1 MSLQA
6 AAAFNYPLFSC
17 ANSAHSSANHSL
29 RARARAHARVER
41 RIGPLWTTEEK
52 FPECYSTVGLACWP
66 WTQLHSFNVN
76 TPNLLNLLY
85 VYICV
90 TRIGYLSWL
99 TSFRSTD

>member
-1 MSLQA
+1 VHANVVKVSMSLQA

-52 FPECYSTVGLACWP
+52 FPECYSTVGLE
-66 WTQLHSFNVN
+66 HSC
-76 TPNLLNLLY
+76 TPSTWIRQIY
-85 VYICV
+85 SIY
-90 TRIGYLSWL
+90 Y
-99 TSFRSTD
+99 TSISA